1 MFPDVFQTEF
11 PHQNVSAEEDKVQD
25 DAKAVAYVFLHHQ
38 QPVVHA
44 VQEGRDEYGHNEEKD
59 AFAFL
64 EFRQTEEIA
73 HRHAEEEMS
82 RHGEDGASDG
92 GAHTRL
98 CHIRD
103 VLDAGKTQ

>member
-64 EFRQTEEIA
+64 EFRQAEEIA